1 MFDDKLYKFLFKCD
15 ECAMIVS
22 IELEEEDELEKVNE
36 NKFVLECPCGGHS
49 HVLRD

>member
-1 MFDDKLYKFLFKCD
+1 MFDDKLHKFLFKCD
-15 ECAMIVS
+15 DCAMIVS